1 MDIRKIMRQCFLE
14 YGYAKG
20 ILTLTQNEYNCLVED
35 TRIEWNMTPEE
46 YLASRGLNIEIQVI

>member
-1 MDIRKIMRQCFLE
+1 MDIRKVMRQCFLQ

-20 ILTLTQNEYNCLVED
+20 ILTLTQNEYRSLVED
-35 TRIEWNMTPEE
+35 TKIAWDMTPEE

>member
-1 MDIRKIMRQCFLE
+1 MDIRKVMRQCFLE

-20 ILTLTQNEYNCLVED
+20 FLTLTQNEYKCLVED
-35 TRIEWNMTPEE
+35 TMIAWDMTPEE